1 MLAGAQ
7 RKAKAKDPS
16 LPSGF
21 FRSKQHTLDNGIMDL
36 IFESQKLV
44 EWFCCTP
51 FRLDFVEE
59 FLPYDFEGAIMVARD
74 DDIFLFEC

>member
-1 MLAGAQ
+1 
-7 RKAKAKDPS
+7 
-16 LPSGF
+16 
-21 FRSKQHTLDNGIMDL
+21 MDL

-44 EWFCCTP
+44 ECFCCTP

-74 DDIFLFEC
+74 DDIFLFECGGHIEVLNRPTQPRIVLLEPI